1 MLEDALNPKKGL
13 GSSLQVY
20 IHYQYKLYVMIH
32 ATRQLQADDDLI
44 SYIHKQ
50 NWGEEKYFGSS
61 YGLYF
66 VSTTYNLGR
75 SMARRP
81 FDSFW
86 G

>member
-50 NWGEEKYFGSS
+50 N
-61 YGLYF
+61 
-66 VSTTYNLGR
+66 
-75 SMARRP
+75 
-81 FDSFW
+81 
-86 G
+86 